1 MADFDSN
8 LMVENPINRE
18 GNVELSMKVNNE
30 ETKSAE
36 ANPPKGEGKRVVRL
50 RRVIKIKREFDG
62 FGGLLFFVLYACI
75 SAIIPTL
82 LMVSKS

>member
-1 MADFDSN
+1 MAESESN
-8 LMVENPINRE
+8 FIVENPINGE
-18 GNVELSMKVNNE
+18 GNVELPMKVNSE

-50 RRVIKIKREFDG
+50 RRVLKIKREFDG
-62 FGGLLFFVLYACI
+62 FGGLLFFVVYACI
-75 SAIIPTL
+75 SGIIPAL